1 MNLPNRHIQNLLD
14 CLTRSRLS
22 FALYRLPWTD
32 ECYFVL
38 QQSGDVEQLADIRE
52 LNKKKGFVMAP
63 FLQSDHHPLIV
74 IRPDITAYDWD
85 EISEAISSLECAD
98 ALLTCKNQTE
108 KLSPFV
114 SEETDKERYTQAFE
128 RFITPLQKKHFQKL
142 VLSRSSTK
150 HINDDFSPLAAFVRA
165 CNNYPRMMIYL
176 CHTPVSGT
184 WVGSTPEIL
193 LSGHGK
199 EWHTVALAGTMPMQ
213 NEVMPMDWNKK
224 NQDEQGYVA
233 DYIRRI
239 IKKFGN
245 KMNEKGPYTA
255 RAGQL
260 VHLKTDFYFL
270 LKNTDNIGNLLQE
283 LHPTPAVCGLP
294 KEDAF
299 RFILENEGYDR
310 SYYSGFIGWLDTE
323 GHTDLY
329 VNLRCMEIKPGET
342 TLYAGGG
349 ILASSPWKRAARAS
363 RSAVR
368 ARCPT
373 PPAAAVR
380 KSVSTARR
388 RTVPLTTTVNAKPE
402 ISISPETAHAAARKP
417 SAAPSAVAAG
427 NKYEKM
433 RKSVLTTGWE
443 SAILQ

>member
-165 CNNYPRMMIYL
+165 CNNSPRMMIYL

-349 ILASSPWKRAARAS
+349 ILASSEIESEWTETGDKMN
-363 RSAVR
+363 
-368 ARCPT
+368 T
-373 PPAAAVR
+373 M
-380 KSVSTARR
+380 KSI
-388 RTVPLTTTVNAKPE
+388 LYPE
-402 ISISPETAHAAARKP
+402 FINR
-417 SAAPSAVAAG
+417 
-427 NKYEKM
+427 
-433 RKSVLTTGWE
+433 
-443 SAILQ
+443 

>member
-22 FALYRLPWTD
+22 FALYWLPWTD

-349 ILASSPWKRAARAS
+349 ILASSEIESEWTETGDKMN
-363 RSAVR
+363 
-368 ARCPT
+368 T
-373 PPAAAVR
+373 M
-380 KSVSTARR
+380 KSI
-388 RTVPLTTTVNAKPE
+388 LYPE
-402 ISISPETAHAAARKP
+402 FINR
-417 SAAPSAVAAG
+417 
-427 NKYEKM
+427 
-433 RKSVLTTGWE
+433 
-443 SAILQ
+443 

>member
-1 MNLPNRHIQNLLD
+1 MNLPNRHTQNLLD

-38 QQSGDVEQLADIRE
+38 QTSDDVEQLAEIQE
-52 LNKKKGFVMAP
+52 LNGKKGFVMAP
-63 FLQSDHHPLIV
+63 FLQSDHHPLV
-74 IRPDITAYDWD
+74 VVRPDITAYDWN

-98 ALLTCKNQTE
+98 ALLTCKNQANE
-108 KLSPFV
+108 LSPFI
-114 SEETDKERYTQAFE
+114 SEETDKERYAQAFE
-128 RFITPLQKKHFQKL
+128 RFITPLREKRFQKL
-142 VLSRSSTK
+142 VLSRSSAR

-165 CNNYPRMMIYL
+165 CNKYPRMMIYL

-184 WVGSTPEIL
+184 WLGSTPEIL

-213 NEVMPMDWNKK
+213 NEVMPTDWDKK
-224 NQDEQGYVA
+224 NQEEQGYVA

-239 IKKFGN
+239 VKKFGN

-310 SYYSGFIGWLDTE
+310 SYYSGFTGWLDTE

-329 VNLRCMEIKPGET
+329 VNLRCMKIEPGET

-349 ILASSPWKRAARAS
+349 ILASSEVESEWTETGDKMN
-363 RSAVR
+363 
-368 ARCPT
+368 T
-373 PPAAAVR
+373 M
-380 KSVSTARR
+380 KSI
-388 RTVPLTTTVNAKPE
+388 LHPE
-402 ISISPETAHAAARKP
+402 FINR
-417 SAAPSAVAAG
+417 
-427 NKYEKM
+427 
-433 RKSVLTTGWE
+433 
-443 SAILQ
+443 